1 MPRTTLMTWC
11 GSRPELIIDAGC
23 SSYIGPLLS
32 TMVRALALLFM
43 RVFAIRRTTFT
54 EGMWRS
60 L

>member
-1 MPRTTLMTWC
+1 MTWC
-11 GSRPELIIDAGC
+11 GSRPELIIDAGR